1 MFIRH
6 SVYGVDLISTDQ
18 MAFYYGA
25 LLPEMSSITHLYIT
39 KMNTY
44 TYITLRGDSGCAQSI
59 RSRKKGVSRAVTW
72 GESSSLNNVPSS
84 SSCNI
89 QQLQQLLLLQLSAS

>member
-89 QQLQQLLLLQLSAS
+89 QLLLQLLQLSAS

>member
-25 LLPEMSSITHLYIT
+25 LLPEL
-39 KMNTY
+39 
-44 TYITLRGDSGCAQSI
+44 
-59 RSRKKGVSRAVTW
+59 
-72 GESSSLNNVPSS
+72 SSLLIPIYNCVKYNS
-84 SSCNI
+84 
-89 QQLQQLLLLQLSAS
+89 QG